1 MVSQEYMS
9 FMTHDAQLRHVSG
22 YGPITTVPP
31 SPRTVGRVGE
41 HITTPDTCTTHHSE
55 VLAPPAYTTPN
66 ITSVLFPRPWISC
79 FPQHTQLPVLN
90 ASLIPSKYRRA
101 LYILS

>member
-41 HITTPDTCTTHHSE
+41 HITTPDTCTTHDSE
-55 VLAPPAYTTPN
+55 ILAPPAYTTPN
-66 ITSVLFPRPWISC
+66 ITSVLFSIVPEYETAAI
-79 FPQHTQLPVLN
+79 
-90 ASLIPSKYRRA
+90 K
-101 LYILS
+101 